1 MPEKA
6 QVKKLRGFAAMD
18 PELRKALGRKGGRV
32 AQDKGTAH
40 RFTSEEAVKAATIL
54 HETGKGSQW
63 TREEA
68 LEACRK
74 SIESRTKVKPNETGD
89 DAVSVQPT

>member
-6 QVKKLRGFAAMD
+6 QVKKPRGFAAMD
-18 PELRKALGRKGGRV
+18 PERRKALGRKGGKV
-32 AQDKGTAH
+32 AQGNGTAH

-54 HETGKGSQW
+54 HETGKGSPW
-63 TREEA
+63 TQEEA
-68 LEACRK
+68 IEACRK

-89 DAVSVQPT
+89 DAVPSQPT